1 MKSSQLFSV
10 LVLLG
15 SCCIAQAAPT
25 VSIDDLSAE
34 TLKSAATPRQQAS
47 IKQYEDAKAKKEQ
60 DRKDA
65 LAKAKEVTKIN
76 DSGMKKTIQSR
87 ALNAMLPACE
97 RSPEA
102 ARTPNVYTVR
112 GRR

>member
-1 MKSSQLFSV
+1 MKSSQLFSA
-10 LVLLG
+10 LVILG
-15 SCCIAQAAPT
+15 SCFIAQAAPT
-25 VSIDDLSAE
+25 VTTDDLSAAK
-34 TLKSAATPRQQAS
+34 LKSIATARQQAS
-47 IKQYEDAKAKKEQ
+47 FKLYEDAKAKKQ
-60 DRKDA
+60 KDRADSI
-65 LAKAKEVTKIN
+65 AKAKEITEIN